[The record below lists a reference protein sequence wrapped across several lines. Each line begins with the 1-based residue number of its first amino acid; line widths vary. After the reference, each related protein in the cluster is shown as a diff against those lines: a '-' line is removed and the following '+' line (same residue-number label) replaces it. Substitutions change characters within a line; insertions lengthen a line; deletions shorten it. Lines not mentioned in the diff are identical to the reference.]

1 MVRNK
6 LLLFISILGLII
18 EVLFGTLPL
27 WPGLESFHDGYT
39 DQNKQFYY
47 TFIVLGI
54 FACLLAIVGALMDH
68 KFILIGTI
76 WLSSFTAASYII
88 KLSWELIAVLIQY
101 IKAFTEDEFS
111 LKHWPVLAKYGMS
124 IIFYCILTFAAY
136 RSCDQILASF
146 TQVHGIDENVTR
158 EEIDRIYM
166 KISNS
171 IGSKTLDNRLVQ
183 HRNELHS
190 LLYTAS
196 QSNSSKSNTGQSTT
210 ADTAQNWATSSSFK
224 MNSFAQPT
232 NKRESNQ
239 LLSPNHLEMRPINS
253 QSFNHGQ
260 QASLNPP
267 NSPINGGPNN
277 PNSMNLQ
284 SHRPSIQMHSMNNQP
299 RASPRS
305 IQ

>member
-111 LKHWPVLAKYGMS
+111 LKHWPVLAKYGKL
-124 IIFYCILTFAAY
+124 FYAYAAT
-136 RSCDQILASF
+136 DH
-146 TQVHGIDENVTR
+146 TV
-158 EEIDRIYM
+158 
-166 KISNS
+166 
-171 IGSKTLDNRLVQ
+171 
-183 HRNELHS
+183 
-190 LLYTAS
+190 
-196 QSNSSKSNTGQSTT
+196 
-210 ADTAQNWATSSSFK
+210 
-224 MNSFAQPT
+224 
-232 NKRESNQ
+232 
-239 LLSPNHLEMRPINS
+239 
-253 QSFNHGQ
+253 
-260 QASLNPP
+260 
-267 NSPINGGPNN
+267 
-277 PNSMNLQ
+277 
-284 SHRPSIQMHSMNNQP
+284 
-299 RASPRS
+299 
-305 IQ
+305 